1 MSDEIVKEKEVVTV
15 DKEVLESLVTKL
27 NNLEAMLSKPLPQE
41 VKEEPS
47 KLKSLINEKKEEN
60 TIKEQVRK
68 EYELNLFFEDLP
80 REELFNDDE
89 VLEMDKLS
97 TADIELEKLAK
108 MSANDK
114 VLKFMPNSQK
124 REVDKVFKD
133 GGKQDKLDFKYKFI
147 EYYQEAY
154 ARYKDVELELQ
165 KKEKE
170 AEERYGFELSKKG
183 ISTNKSVRKMTLDD
197 IKNEDV
203 KKVFGKYL
211 K

>member
-1 MSDEIVKEKEVVTV
+1 
-15 DKEVLESLVTKL
+15 
-27 NNLEAMLSKPLPQE
+27 
-41 VKEEPS
+41 
-47 KLKSLINEKKEEN
+47 
-60 TIKEQVRK
+60 
-68 EYELNLFFEDLP
+68 
-80 REELFNDDE
+80 
-89 VLEMDKLS
+89 
-97 TADIELEKLAK
+97 
-108 MSANDK
+108 
-114 VLKFMPNSQK
+114 MPNSQK